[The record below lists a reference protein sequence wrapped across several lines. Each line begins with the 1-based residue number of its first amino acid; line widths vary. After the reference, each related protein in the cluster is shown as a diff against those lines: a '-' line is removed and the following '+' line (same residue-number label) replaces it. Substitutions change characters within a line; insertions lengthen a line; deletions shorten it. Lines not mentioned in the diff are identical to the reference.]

1 MRLVIDTNVIVSAL
15 LKAGSVPDRMLSAA
29 WERGAVVL
37 YDARIL
43 GEYRDVVVRPKFK
56 AIDRARID
64 ALFAMLDAH
73 GQEIGSVPP
82 WSGTMSDD
90 DDRAF
95 VEVALA
101 GMAHVLVTGNLRD
114 FPIDLGFDVE
124 PPAMVLE
131 RLLTGG

>member
-1 MRLVIDTNVIVSAL
+1 MIDTNVIVSAL

-43 GEYRDVVVRPKFK
+43 VEYRDVVTRPKFR

-64 ALFAMLDAH
+64 VLFAMLAAH
-73 GQEIGSVPP
+73 GQLLGAVPP
-82 WSGTMSDD
+82 WSGTMTDD
-90 DDRAF
+90 DDRVF

-101 GMAHVLVTGNLRD
+101 GKADVLVTGNLRD

-124 PPAMVLE
+124 PPAMVLA
-131 RLLTGG
+131 RLG